1 MTWASYIFVW
11 LCSAAPASELRSVT
25 TAAGL
30 PKSMKTIKLFS
41 KIDLSLNSYSHVT
54 HIGFPYLTNDFFYT
68 KAQHRSFIT
77 FFEKAIAMQGHFS
90 WPFR

>member
-1 MTWASYIFVW
+1 LTGFAEPRQFG
-11 LCSAAPASELRSVT
+11 SVT

-30 PKSMKTIKLFS
+30 PKSMKTIKLFT